1 MERDL
6 HRTFG
11 EIHGSIENLVASIE
25 DIQAKALVEVVEDDA
40 PLNLR
45 LITPYQL
52 STDWPADENCSEY
65 TLTLPGDLP
74 PGQEYISVSYTWAHS
89 QVIDASTPI
98 PDYRIKDRAT
108 PDAPFRSINCPTMVF
123 HRAWCFARARKIP
136 YIWIDQE
143 CIYQENAEDKQ
154 RHLQIMDRI
163 YKRSKF
169 TVAILSKEVP
179 DTMLSALALDVDYR
193 GQEHLAKLRS
203 EILPDGVAISSLY
216 DNFKENSEKILSS
229 ILSDRWFTRAWT
241 FQERR
246 CASECVLL
254 APVENKSDAAA
265 QLPLYRIGNDV
276 GFSVRQVRTI
286 ANFRIIVPPPNTD
299 EVHWL
304 LGEYFYCSG
313 DLSGPSVRWSLFS
326 TMERCDNLI
335 CSDRLT
341 IFANV
346 CSFRYKL
353 NSTVLNDVKY
363 SYSTCMLALIMAN
376 EMIVS
381 KADGTKGIFDTSE
394 LDLEKT
400 LDGTLFDNVFE

>member
-1 MERDL
+1 MERDS
-6 HRTFG
+6 HRTLR
-11 EIHGSIENLVASIE
+11 EIHGSRENLVSSVN
-25 DIQAKALVEVVEDDA
+25 DILEKALVEVVDDDLH
-40 PLNLR
+40 LNLR
-45 LITPYQL
+45 FVTPYEL
-52 STDWPADENCSEY
+52 STDWPTDENCSEY
-65 TLTLPGDLP
+65 ALTLPGELP

-89 QVIDASTPI
+89 QQIDASKPI

-229 ILSDRWFTRAWT
+229 ILSDR
-241 FQERR
+241 
-246 CASECVLL
+246 
-254 APVENKSDAAA
+254 
-265 QLPLYRIGNDV
+265 
-276 GFSVRQVRTI
+276 
-286 ANFRIIVPPPNTD
+286 
-299 EVHWL
+299 
-304 LGEYFYCSG
+304 
-313 DLSGPSVRWSLFS
+313 
-326 TMERCDNLI
+326 
-335 CSDRLT
+335 
-341 IFANV
+341 
-346 CSFRYKL
+346 
-353 NSTVLNDVKY
+353 
-363 SYSTCMLALIMAN
+363 
-376 EMIVS
+376 
-381 KADGTKGIFDTSE
+381 
-394 LDLEKT
+394 
-400 LDGTLFDNVFE
+400 